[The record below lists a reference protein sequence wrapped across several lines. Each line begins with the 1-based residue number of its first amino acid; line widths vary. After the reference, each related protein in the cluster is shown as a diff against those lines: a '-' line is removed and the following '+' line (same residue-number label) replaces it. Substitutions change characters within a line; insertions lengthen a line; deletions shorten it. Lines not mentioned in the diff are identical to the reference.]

1 MKTLYDLLGALPD
14 DDAETLRSAFRK
26 AVKASHPDSTSDP
39 EAQLKFRQIVRANDI
54 LSDAEQRATYDRL
67 LALARR
73 QQGATSK
80 RTIGKFAS
88 DALAVAFLSAVSIG
102 GYIVFEQLSKA
113 PAVSAQPVQAAAGGR
128 AEIAAVTPT
137 AQATASAL
145 AELRDRLERA
155 ANADGATA
163 PNAVAPAPTTGRAEA
178 DTSASADAS
187 ASASASAAPP
197 PDVAAVVERSDAR
210 DEPRD
215 KLESLGV
222 AAAAV
227 APGATAPVATADSV
241 QADSSAVPAPDLPAA
256 AAKSDAR
263 DEPRDKPEGAEVAD
277 APAAPSP
284 VAPAAKTDI
293 GPAVAG
299 AAPAPDLTV
308 KDAKS
313 YRERG
318 MFAYRD
324 GDLYGAIADFDRAI
338 QHDPHF
344 ADAYIDR
351 GIVFYRLHEFD
362 RAFADIAQARRIENA
377 NRAKTAPTP
386 PRKDERSSRSSRL
399 REVRS

>member
-73 QQGATSK
+73 QHGAKSK

-137 AQATASAL
+137 AQVTASAL

-155 ANADGATA
+155 ASADSATA
-163 PNAVAPAPTTGRAEA
+163 PNPIIPAPTTGRAEA
-178 DTSASADAS
+178 DASASVGAS
-187 ASASASAAPP
+187 ASASANPP
-197 PDVAAVVERSDAR
+197 SDLAAAVEKSDAR

-215 KLESLGV
+215 KLESLGI
-222 AAAAV
+222 ADAAV
-227 APGATAPVATADSV
+227 APSAAAPLATAGSA
-241 QADSSAVPAPDLPAA
+241 QADASTAPAPDLPAA

-263 DEPRDKPEGAEVAD
+263 DEPRDKPEAAEVAD
-277 APAAPSP
+277 APAAPGP
-284 VAPAAKTDI
+284 VAPPAKMDI

-299 AAPAPDLTV
+299 AAPAADLTV

-377 NRAKTAPTP
+377 NRAKMAPTP
-386 PRKDERSSRSSRL
+386 PRKDERSSRSSRS